1 MCEILAV
8 NAAQPIDAAP
18 HLREFFPD
26 SVWHPNGWG
35 LAWREGSV
43 VRLFKEPVRAID
55 SELLPRLLDGEIE
68 ASLLV
73 AHIRNATRGAMT
85 FENCHPFVLA
95 DVTGHTWV
103 IAHNGT
109 VLSDALVEPYRGD
122 QQGDTDSER
131 VALFLVDRINRT
143 TARKGGSLDAIERFS
158 VIDAAM
164 VDLAPGNKLN
174 LVVDDGELTY
184 AHTNT
189 DQPTLYE
196 LRSPGLTLLCT
207 RPLGNGA
214 WAPVPGC
221 QLVAYRDGELALA
234 GTSHGQSFDNDL
246 YASIIARERA
256 AQSRS

>member
-143 TARKGGSLDAIERFS
+143 TARKGGALDASERFS
-158 VIDAAM
+158 ALDEAM

>member
-8 NAAQPIDAAP
+8 NAAQPLDP
-18 HLREFFPD
+18 VPYLREFFPD
-26 SVWHPNGWG
+26 SVRHPNGWG

-68 ASLLV
+68 APLLV

-85 FENCHPFVLA
+85 FENCHPFALA
-95 DVTGHTWV
+95 DITGRTWV

-109 VLSDALVEPYRGD
+109 VLSDNLIEPYRTKQG
-122 QQGDTDSER
+122 GDTDSER

-174 LVVDDGELTY
+174 LIIDDGELTY

-234 GTSHGQSFDNDL
+234 GTSHGQSFDNEL
-246 YASIIARERA
+246 YALIIARERA

>member
-8 NAAQPIDAAP
+8 NAAQPLDP
-18 HLREFFPD
+18 VPYLREFFPD

-35 LAWREGSV
+35 LAQREGMA
-43 VRLFKEPVRAID
+43 VRLVKEPVRAID
-55 SELLPRLLDGEIE
+55 STLLPQLLEDDL
-68 ASLLV
+68 STTRLV

-85 FENCHPFVLA
+85 YENCHPFVLA
-95 DVTGHTWV
+95 DVTGRTWV

-143 TARKGGSLDAIERFS
+143 ATRKGGALDASERFS
-158 VIDAAM
+158 ALDEAM

-189 DQPTLYE
+189 DQPTLFE
-196 LRSPGLTLLCT
+196 RRSPGQALICT
-207 RPLGNGA
+207 RAIGCD
-214 WAPVPGC
+214 WTPVPSC
-221 QLVAYRDGELALA
+221 QLIAYQNGDVAHT
-234 GTSHGQSFDNDL
+234 GTAHGSSFDNEL
-246 YASIIARERA
+246 YALIIERERA
-256 AQSRS
+256 SQSRP

>member
-234 GTSHGQSFDNDL
+234 GTSHGQSFDNEL
-246 YASIIARERA
+246 YALIIARERA

>member
-143 TARKGGSLDAIERFS
+143 TTRKGGALDASERFS
-158 VIDAAM
+158 ALDEAM

-189 DQPTLYE
+189 DQPTLFE
-196 LRSPGLTLLCT
+196 RRSPGQTLICT
-207 RPLGNGA
+207 RALESD
-214 WAPVPGC
+214 WTPVPSC
-221 QLVAYRDGELALA
+221 QLVAYQNGGVAHR
-234 GTSHGQSFDNDL
+234 GTAHGSSFDNEL
-246 YASIIARERA
+246 YALIIEREHA
-256 AQSRS
+256 SQSRP

>member
-8 NAAQPIDAAP
+8 SSARPIDP
-18 HLREFFPD
+18 VPYLREFFPD

-35 LAWREGSV
+35 LAWRRGGA
-43 VRLFKEPVRAID
+43 LHIHKEPVRAID
-55 SELLPRLLDGEIE
+55 SEILPRLLDGRLET
-68 ASLLV
+68 SLLV

-85 FENCHPFVLA
+85 LENCHPFALK
-95 DVTGHTWV
+95 DVTGRTWV

-109 VLSDALVEPYRGD
+109 VLSDALIEPYRTK
-122 QQGDTDSER
+122 QSGDTDSER
-131 VALFLVDRINRT
+131 VALFLVNRINQA
-143 TARKGGSLDAIERFS
+143 TAHKGEELDPNERLS
-158 VIDAAM
+158 VIDDT
-164 VDLAPGNKLN
+164 VCELAPGNKLN
-174 LVVDDGELTY
+174 LVIDDGELTY

-196 LRSPGLTLLCT
+196 LRSPGMTLLCT

-221 QLVAYRDGELALA
+221 QLIAYRDGELAFT

-246 YASIIARERA
+246 YASVIARERA
-256 AQSRS
+256 GL

>member
-8 NAAQPIDAAP
+8 NAAQPLDP
-18 HLREFFPD
+18 VPYLREFFPD

-35 LAWREGSV
+35 LAQREGMA
-43 VRLFKEPVRAID
+43 VRLVKEPVRAID
-55 SELLPRLLDGEIE
+55 STLLPQLLEDDL
-68 ASLLV
+68 STTRLV

-85 FENCHPFVLA
+85 YENCHPFVLA
-95 DVTGHTWV
+95 DVTGRTWV

-131 VALFLVDRINRT
+131 VALFLVDCINRT
-143 TARKGGSLDAIERFS
+143 TTRKGGALDASERFS
-158 VIDAAM
+158 ALDEAM

-189 DQPTLYE
+189 DQPTLFE
-196 LRSPGLTLLCT
+196 HRAPGKALLCT
-207 RPLGNGA
+207 RALGNG
-214 WAPVPGC
+214 WTPVPSC
-221 QLVAYRDGELALA
+221 QLIAYQNGDVAHT
-234 GTSHGQSFDNDL
+234 GTAHCSSFDNEL
-246 YASIIARERA
+246 YALIIERERA
-256 AQSRS
+256 SQSRP